1 LQPLRSTGLGKAL
14 LLDEDEPHLRDFY
27 RCEKGGEQHYKV
39 SENSWVRRMRD
50 YARRGCAFDLE
61 ENEDR
66 IRCVAAPVRDAT
78 GKIKAAISVSSAAQY
93 MDDRR
98 MQTLTDDVR
107 FAADQISLE
116 LGWEGSAGKAS
127 FRAA

>member
-1 LQPLRSTGLGKAL
+1 
-14 LLDEDEPHLRDFY
+14 
-27 RCEKGGEQHYKV
+27 
-39 SENSWVRRMRD
+39 MRE
-50 YARRGCAFDLE
+50 YARNGYAFDLE

-107 FAADQISLE
+107 FAADQISQE
-116 LGWEGSAGKAS
+116 LGWEGTARKANS
-127 FRAA
+127 RAA